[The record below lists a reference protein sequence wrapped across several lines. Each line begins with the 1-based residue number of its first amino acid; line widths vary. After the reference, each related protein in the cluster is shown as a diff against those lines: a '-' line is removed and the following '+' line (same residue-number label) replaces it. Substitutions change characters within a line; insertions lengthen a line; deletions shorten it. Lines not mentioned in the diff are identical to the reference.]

1 VLRAVAHS
9 AVVVNPYRV
18 TRDAIGRLRRE

>member
-1 VLRAVAHS
+1 VAHS

-18 TRDAIGRLRRE
+18 MSDAIRRARGE